1 MRPSY
6 DMNNYLVSKAKA
18 RIVEHTPL
26 QTAARCT
33 HARGLPFR
41 NTEGSDAKLVN
52 KKKTS
57 VK

>member
-18 RIVEHTPL
+18 RIVERTPL

-52 KKKTS
+52 KKKT
-57 VK
+57 KL

>member
-6 DMNNYLVSKAKA
+6 DMNNYLISKVKA
-18 RIVEHTPL
+18 RIVERTPL
-26 QTAARCT
+26 QTAARRT
-33 HARGLPFR
+33 HATGLLFR

-52 KKKTS
+52 KKKPT